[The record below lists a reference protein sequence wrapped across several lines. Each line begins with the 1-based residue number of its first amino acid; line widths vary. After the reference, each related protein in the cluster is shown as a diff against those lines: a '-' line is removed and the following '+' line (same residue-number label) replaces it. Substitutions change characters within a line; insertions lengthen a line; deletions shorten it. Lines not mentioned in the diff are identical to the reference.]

1 YERGVAIMEMDAG
14 MDTGPMLAKRAVS
27 IDGVVTAPELSTRLS
42 DVGANVLSETLP
54 LLAAGDLMPTS
65 QDDRDASYA
74 PLLKREDGLIDW
86 QMSAKEI
93 AYRVRAFQPWPGM
106 FTDFRGGRLM
116 IWRAQEIPIT
126 DSLSAI
132 STGKPGTILTIDAAG
147 VTLLT
152 GTGAL
157 MLQEVQMEGKRRVLA
172 REFSNGAR
180 LKPGD
185 LLTSKT

>member
-1 YERGVAIMEMDAG
+1 
-14 MDTGPMLAKRAVS
+14 
-27 IDGVVTAPELSTRLS
+27 
-42 DVGANVLSETLP
+42 
-54 LLAAGDLMPTS
+54 
-65 QDDRDASYA
+65 
-74 PLLKREDGLIDW
+74 
-86 QMSAKEI
+86 
-93 AYRVRAFQPWPGM
+93 VRAFQPWPGM